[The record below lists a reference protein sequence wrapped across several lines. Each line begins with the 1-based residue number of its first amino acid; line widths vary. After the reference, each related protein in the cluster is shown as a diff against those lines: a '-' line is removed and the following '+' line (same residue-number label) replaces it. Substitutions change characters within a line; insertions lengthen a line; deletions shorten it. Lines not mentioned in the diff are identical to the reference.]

1 MKGVHAMNFTG
12 RKNGFTLAE
21 ILITLAV
28 IGVVATLTM
37 PVLMQKYNNRI
48 VETRLKKVYTVMN
61 QAILM
66 SEAKNGSREYWN
78 FSDPDF
84 WKTNFAPYLKVVKT
98 EPFRAMNGYDY
109 LKIYFPDG
117 SLLFA
122 SQNRYVEDPETGEIE
137 ILYGGGANQDF
148 IFYPNAKNFNEA
160 EFNVHEGIGIYAFIF
175 ILYND
180 KQGFTPYN
188 CSLESDLSNMLDGYR
203 HSCNPN
209 QPDRGFCTYYIYQN
223 GWKIPKDYP
232 FKVR

>member
-1 MKGVHAMNFTG
+1 MNK
-12 RKNGFTLAE
+12 KNKQLNAFTLAE
-21 ILITLAV
+21 VLITLGV
-28 IGVVATLTM
+28 IGVVAAVTL
-37 PVLMQKYNNRI
+37 PVLVQKYNNHI

-78 FSDPDF
+78 FSDPNF

-98 EPFRAMNGYDY
+98 EPFRATNGYDY
-109 LKIYFPDG
+109 LKVYFPDG

-160 EFNVHEGIGIYAFIF
+160 EFNVIEGMGIYSFSF

-188 CSLESDLSNMLDGYR
+188 YSLEV
-203 HSCNPN
+203 
-209 QPDRGFCTYYIYQN
+209 I
-223 GWKIPKDYP
+223 
-232 FKVR
+232 